1 MPLLNY
7 ITWNVSPWLYEGEHF
22 AIGWYGT
29 LWTLGLIGILV
40 TYLLT
45 FKHDK
50 MPVNYALVSFMVTL
64 VCVIFFGH
72 LFQGF
77 FYEWYYAADE
87 PIRFLGTDWHYRN
100 HYFEQPSKFFVFT
113 HGGFASH
120 GVILGVVVAGWMMYK
135 ILGGDPWFV
144 ADRGMLGVFW
154 IAVGVRIGNILNQE
168 ICGIATMVPW
178 GVQFVGGE
186 DVLHPTQVYELTSY
200 LLTMV
205 VGWYLFVRKDGG
217 EYKGLISGVMMTIVL
232 VLRIWI
238 EFYKQPQ
245 MEIET
250 SWVLNM
256 GQILSI
262 VYLLVAVYVVY
273 HAVCMGK
280 TIEKPMIVKLSRAE
294 RRRQNKR

>member
-50 MPVNYALVSFMVTL
+50 QPINYALVSFMVTL

-72 LFQGF
+72 LFQGL

-100 HYFEQPSKFFVFT
+100 HYFEHPSMFLTFT

-120 GVILGVVVAGWMMYK
+120 GVIVGVVVAGWIMKK
-135 ILGGDPWFV
+135 ILGCDLWYV
-144 ADRGMLGVFW
+144 ADRGMLGIFW
-154 IAVGVRIGNILNQE
+154 VAVGVRIGNILNRE
-168 ICGIATMVPW
+168 ICGIVTDLPW
-178 GVQFVGGE
+178 GLQFEEGMP
-186 DVLHPTQVYELTSY
+186 VLHPTQLYELMTY
-200 LLTMV
+200 LLVMMA
-205 VGWYLFVRKDGG
+205 GWYLYLRKDGG
-217 EYKGLISGVMMTIVL
+217 LYKGLISGVMMTIVL
-232 VLRIWI
+232 LLRIWI

-245 MEIET
+245 MEIEQY
-250 SWVLNM
+250 WFLNM
-256 GQILSI
+256 GQMLSI
-262 VYLLVAVYVVY
+262 AFSIGSIWLIFYAIEQ
-273 HAVCMGK
+273 GK
-280 TIEKPMIVKLSRAE
+280 TVTQPTLQKLSRAE
-294 RRRQNKR
+294 KRRMNKR